1 VDGNVNPRRPYHSPK
16 RQAQAAQTR
25 ARMLQA
31 AAELFA
37 ERGYVRTTVADVA
50 RQAGVSEPN
59 VYAVFTDKPGLLAA
73 AIQRAV
79 RGKEPAV
86 PLRDQPAW
94 QRMLTSRDGTAMLRR
109 FAALQRQA
117 NARVWPL
124 IDAVRAAAA
133 SEPVLAAQLAAG
145 AANRWNDC
153 RAIAAALGQLGQLS
167 PEISI
172 DMATDMLWAMCSA
185 EMYRMLVIDRHWPA
199 RQYESWVA
207 DALSAKILH
216 R

>member
-1 VDGNVNPRRPYHSPK
+1 MDGTVNPRRPYHSPK

-50 RQAGVSEPN
+50 RRAGVSEPS
-59 VYAVFTDKPGLLAA
+59 VYAVFTSKPGLLAA

-79 RGKEPAV
+79 RGQEPAV

-109 FAALQRQA
+109 FAALHRQA

-124 IDAVRAAAA
+124 IDAVRAAA
-133 SEPVLAAQLAAG
+133 SEPVLAAQLATG

-153 RAIAAALGQLGQLS
+153 RTIAAALGQLGQLS

>member
-1 VDGNVNPRRPYHSPK
+1 
-16 RQAQAAQTR
+16 
-25 ARMLQA
+25 MLQA

-37 ERGYVRTTVADVA
+37 ERGYVGTTVADVA

-79 RGKEPAV
+79 RGEEPAV

-153 RAIAAALGQLGQLS
+153 RTIAAALGQLGQLS

>member
-1 VDGNVNPRRPYHSPK
+1 MVEHVNSRRPYHSPK

-31 AAELFA
+31 AAQLFA
-37 ERGYVRTTVADVA
+37 ERGYVGTTVADVA

-73 AIQRAV
+73 AIQQAV
-79 RGKEPAV
+79 RGEDSAV
-86 PLRDQPAW
+86 ALRDQPAW
-94 QRMLTSRDGTAMLRR
+94 KRMLTSRDGITMLRR
-109 FAALQRQA
+109 FAALQCQA

-133 SEPVLAAQLAAG
+133 SEPALVAQLAAG

-153 RAIAAALGQLGQLS
+153 GTIAAALGRLGQLS
-167 PEISI
+167 PGVSI

-199 RQYESWVA
+199 RRYQSWVV
-207 DALSAKILH
+207 DVLRAKILQ

>member
-1 VDGNVNPRRPYHSPK
+1 MDGNVNPRRPYRSPK

-73 AIQRAV
+73 AIQQAV
-79 RGKEPAV
+79 RGEEPAV

-94 QRMLTSRDGTAMLRR
+94 KRMLTSRDGITMT
-109 FAALQRQA
+109 FH
-117 NARVWPL
+117 
-124 IDAVRAAAA
+124 
-133 SEPVLAAQLAAG
+133 S
-145 AANRWNDC
+145 
-153 RAIAAALGQLGQLS
+153 
-167 PEISI
+167 
-172 DMATDMLWAMCSA
+172 
-185 EMYRMLVIDRHWPA
+185 
-199 RQYESWVA
+199 
-207 DALSAKILH
+207 
-216 R
+216 

>member
-1 VDGNVNPRRPYHSPK
+1 
-16 RQAQAAQTR
+16 
-25 ARMLQA
+25 MLQA
-31 AAELFA
+31 AAQLFA
-37 ERGYVRTTVADVA
+37 ERGYVGTTVADVA

-79 RGKEPAV
+79 RGEEPAV

-124 IDAVRAAAA
+124 IDAVRAAA
-133 SEPVLAAQLAAG
+133 SEPVLAAQLATG

-153 RAIAAALGQLGQLS
+153 RTIAAALGQLGQLS

>member
-1 VDGNVNPRRPYHSPK
+1 
-16 RQAQAAQTR
+16 
-25 ARMLQA
+25 MLQA

-79 RGKEPAV
+79 RGEEPAV

-133 SEPVLAAQLAAG
+133 SEPVLAAQLATG

-207 DALSAKILH
+207 DALSAKIL
-216 R
+216 RR